1 MEKSFHDAPSSLFFS
16 RNGGWIFDNFPRT
29 REQWNAMLDRGILP
43 DDVILLKDESEN
55 GNFLLKRWYQNNRSE
70 IDDKVRR
77 RIEQEAEDRRQKEEA
92 ERYLSEDSC

>member
-1 MEKSFHDAPSSLFFS
+1 
-16 RNGGWIFDNFPRT
+16 
-29 REQWNAMLDRGILP
+29 MLDRGILP